1 MRSPRKF
8 DVKRPR
14 EPLHETGY
22 TTYCRRPEMMTPRKE
37 NPKEGRVDYR
47 WRVDRDGGFEKAT
60 LIYDREG
67 RLIAVDYQ
75 MPVREQRRTD
85 RTDQ

>member
-1 MRSPRKF
+1 
-8 DVKRPR
+8 
-14 EPLHETGY
+14 
-22 TTYCRRPEMMTPRKE
+22 MMTPRRE
-37 NPKEGRVDYR
+37 VPTEGRVDYR

-67 RLIAVDYQ
+67 RLIAMDYEV
-75 MPVREQRRTD
+75 PRREPRQTD

>member
-1 MRSPRKF
+1 
-8 DVKRPR
+8 
-14 EPLHETGY
+14 
-22 TTYCRRPEMMTPRKE
+22 MMTPRKE
-37 NPKEGRVDYR
+37 APKEGRVDYR

-67 RLIAVDYQ
+67 RLMAVDYE
-75 MPVREQRRTD
+75 MPVRAPRPTD

>member
-1 MRSPRKF
+1 
-8 DVKRPR
+8 
-14 EPLHETGY
+14 
-22 TTYCRRPEMMTPRKE
+22 MMTPRKE

-85 RTDQ
+85 SPDQ